1 MYTDTCIYINSP
13 RLHVRSD
20 FFPVVGHPTEQC
32 VLGIRMP
39 QMAVRA
45 NSTLQGEPSNQKT
58 EAWLAAPS
66 LLCSERC
73 HARDMLIESWA
84 LV

>member
-1 MYTDTCIYINSP
+1 MNSP

-20 FFPVVGHPTEQC
+20 FFPAVGYPTEQC
-32 VLGIRMP
+32 VLGTRMP
-39 QMAVRA
+39 QTAVRA
-45 NSTLQGEPSNQKT
+45 NSTLQGEPSNQKIKP
-58 EAWLAAPS
+58 WLATPR

-73 HARDMLIESWA
+73 HARDMPTGSRA